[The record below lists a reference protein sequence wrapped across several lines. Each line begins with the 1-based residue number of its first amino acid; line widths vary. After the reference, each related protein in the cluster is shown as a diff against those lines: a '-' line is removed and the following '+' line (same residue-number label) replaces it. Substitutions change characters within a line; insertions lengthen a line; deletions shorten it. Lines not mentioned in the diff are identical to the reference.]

1 MRLFCPPITS
11 PLHSWEVEQAH
22 FGKLSVNCEE
32 KNMMEGKQIGVVTH
46 FYGDIC
52 VIVVYLT
59 DKVEVGDDIHILGR
73 TTDFKQ
79 KVKSMQIEHDQIEG
93 AGAGMEVAIKAE
105 RRVRRGDKV
114 FKLIGE
120 E

>member
-1 MRLFCPPITS
+1 
-11 PLHSWEVEQAH
+11 
-22 FGKLSVNCEE
+22 
-32 KNMMEGKQIGVVTH
+32 MMEGKQIGVVTH

-52 VIVVYLT
+52 VAVVDLT
-59 DKVEVGDDIHILGR
+59 DTIEVGDDIHILGR
-73 TTDFKQ
+73 TTDFDQ
-79 KVKSMQIEHDQIEG
+79 KVKSLQIEHDQIDG
-93 AGAGMEVAIKAE
+93 AGVGMEVAIKVE